1 VLSSVEQTLTYTI
14 DPDQRGERLDRYLAA
29 QCGDASRVEVQRWIK
44 EERAVVNGRPVK
56 ASFRLASGDMVELL
70 RPPRIEAQ
78 VEPEQVALHIVYQD
92 DDLLV
97 VNKPAGMVVHPAPG
111 HLAGT
116 LVNALLG
123 WDPSLAQVGGSGK
136 AANLSEM
143 SAALESAASPGLRAG
158 IVHRLD
164 RETSGLLLVARNDV
178 AFAKL
183 QRQFK
188 TRRVEK
194 SYLALVEDRPEATH
208 GRVEAPIARDPAH
221 RQRMAVLAENRGGR
235 KAATAFRV
243 LTSYVSTMSQQR
255 HEFALLEVGLLTGRT
270 HQIRVHMAFIKHPVV
285 GDRIYGRRKQRIP
298 CPRQFLHAHRLVFTQ
313 PTTGQRIE
321 VASPLPADLQ
331 AVLDQLTPQ
340 V

>member
-1 VLSSVEQTLTYTI
+1 VSSIAEQALTYTI
-14 DPDQRGERLDRYLAA
+14 DADQRGERLDRYLAT

-44 EERAVVNGRPVK
+44 EARVMVNGRPAK
-56 ASFRLASGDMVELL
+56 ASLRLATGDAVELL
-70 RPPRIEAQ
+70 RPPRLEAQ
-78 VEPEQVALHIVYQD
+78 IEPEQVALHIVYQD
-92 DDLLV
+92 EDLLV
-97 VNKPAGMVVHPAPG
+97 VDKPAGMVVHPAPG

-123 WDPSLAQVGGSGK
+123 WDPGLAQVGAADKAISSAEK
-136 AANLSEM
+136 AAALS
-143 SAALESAASPGLRAG
+143 GLRAG

-164 RETSGLLLVARNDV
+164 RETSGLLLVARNDA

-194 SYLALVEDRPEATH
+194 SYLALVEELPEAAS
-208 GRVEAPIARDPAH
+208 GRIEAPIARDPAH

-243 LTSYVSTMSQQR
+243 LTSYVSAMSQQR
-255 HEFALLEVGLLTGRT
+255 HEFALLDVDLLTGRT

-313 PTTGQRIE
+313 PTTGQRIA
-321 VASPLPADLQ
+321 VDSPLPPDLQ
-331 AVLDQLTPQ
+331 AVLDQLTPLT
-340 V
+340 